1 MLVEARSLFREALRT
16 VMESE
21 PDLRIVA
28 EAADANEAVATAER
42 VRPDVAFV
50 EVNLPGT
57 DGIDV
62 VRRIR
67 DRVPHCRAL
76 LLADEEETGLLLR
89 AIEAGASGFLTKDCP
104 LARFIDSTRA
114 IHRGEVVIPP
124 RMLGGL
130 LSHLIHRRREQDVAM
145 RVLSRLTPREREV
158 LGLLAHGATND
169 AIARRLVISPETA
182 RTHVHNLLGKLDVH
196 SRLQAA
202 AFVLQNGLLE
212 HLAGAEP

>member
-16 VMESE
+16 VMDSE
-21 PDLRIVA
+21 PDLKIVA
-28 EAADANEAVATAER
+28 EAAGGAKAVATADR

-50 EVNLPGT
+50 EVGLSET
-57 DGIDV
+57 DGIEV
-62 VRRIR
+62 ARRIR
-67 DRVPHCRAL
+67 DRVPGCRVL
-76 LLADEEETGLLLR
+76 ILADEEEPVLLLR
-89 AIEAGASGFLTKDCP
+89 AVEAGASGFLTKDCP
-104 LARFIDSTRA
+104 LADFVGSARA

-130 LSHLIHRRREQDVAM
+130 LSHLIRRRREQDVAM
-145 RVLSRLTPREREV
+145 QLLSRLTPREREV
-158 LGLLAHGATND
+158 LSLLASGATNE
-169 AIARRLVISPETA
+169 AIAQQLVISPETA

-212 HLAGAEP
+212 HLAGARS